1 MKSKRSSIQL
11 NPISIINHELKSQLF
26 GIKAYAQLLE
36 KNIQK
41 LNNAKLLGYAQRVDM
56 QVDKLSYALSDF
68 IDYIKI
74 SEKIYSLNQEFVS
87 IDEVVTQTIK
97 IFTSLFP
104 EIRIKMQGKTSRE
117 VFADRNKLDKVLYA
131 LLTNAVT
138 YSTNTPKITIMLFQS
153 AKGVE
158 VTVEDN
164 GIGIAKEYE
173 SKIFNPFFSIPLE
186 GYKERSGLGL
196 FIAKKIIEMHGGKL
210 KVESQPKR
218 GSTFT
223 CFLPF

>member
-41 LNNAKLLGYAQRVDM
+41 LNNDKLLGYAHRVDV

-74 SEKIYSLNQEFVS
+74 TDKAYSLNQEFIS
-87 IDEVVTQTIK
+87 IDEIVVQAVK
-97 IFTSLFP
+97 IFSSLFP
-104 EIRIKMQGKTSRE
+104 DTNIRVQGKTERE

-131 LLTNAVT
+131 LLTNALM
-138 YSTNTPKITIMLFQS
+138 YSTNTPKIKIVLSQVS
-153 AKGVE
+153 KGVN
-158 VTVEDN
+158 VSIEDHGM
-164 GIGIAKEYE
+164 GIEKEYR
-173 SKIFNPFFSIPLE
+173 SKLFDPFFAIPLE
-186 GYKERSGLGL
+186 GYKERTG
-196 FIAKKIIEMHGGKL
+196 
-210 KVESQPKR
+210 
-218 GSTFT
+218 
-223 CFLPF
+223 